1 MAVYD
6 QGPAPLSGAARAG
19 VFVNYAGAAVSCA
32 LIVGVGVWGYKLV
45 MRDVTGIPV
54 VRAMQGEMRA
64 LPENPGG
71 VVTSHRGL
79 AVNEVAAVGAAAP
92 PEDTVA
98 LAPANIG
105 LSDEDLEAQPMA
117 EADEILATVDPLGQV
132 AAPEVEVPV
141 ALNADQ
147 LLDAPLSTD
156 DILALA
162 DQIAAGAAPL
172 ADLAEGVDVAPSL
185 SVGGE
190 AVVTPVVAASVAG
203 VSVSLRPSARPS
215 SLNIV
220 AEPDAITAALAEAQA
235 PADVQQAAVTTTDF
249 AAGTNLVQ
257 LGAFPSSDVAS
268 SEWTRLTSRFGEIMG
283 GKSQVIQTAT
293 SGGKTFYR
301 LRAEGFAELSE
312 ARRFCAAMIAENVDC
327 IPVVVR

>member
-1 MAVYD
+1 MAVYE

-32 LIVGVGVWGYKLV
+32 LIIGVGVWGYKLV

-54 VRAMQGEMRA
+54 VRAMAGEMRA

-71 VVTSHRGL
+71 QVTFQTGL
-79 AVNEVAAVGAAAP
+79 SVNEVAAVGEAAA

-98 LAPANIG
+98 LAPATRG

-117 EADEILATVDPLGQV
+117 EADEMLATVDPLRQV
-132 AAPEVEVPV
+132 AATEVEVPV

-162 DQIAAGAAPL
+162 DQIAAGAAPMAAL
-172 ADLAEGVDVAPSL
+172 EEGEDVAPTL
-185 SVGGE
+185 SVAGE
-190 AVVTPVVAASVAG
+190 TVPAIAASVTG
-203 VSVSLRPSARPS
+203 VAVSLRPTARPQ
-215 SLNIV
+215 SLNV
-220 AEPDAITAALAEAQA
+220 SATPDAVLAALTEAQA
-235 PADVQQAAVTTTDF
+235 PVETQAALTTAEF
-249 AAGTNLVQ
+249 AVGTNLVQ
-257 LGAFPSSDVAS
+257 LGAFPSTDGAS
-268 SEWTRLTSRFGEIMG
+268 TEWDRLKGRFGEVMD
-283 GKSQVIQTAT
+283 GKSRVIQSAT

-301 LRAEGFAELSE
+301 LRAEGFAELSD
-312 ARRFCAAMIAENVDC
+312 ARRFCAAMVAENVDC